1 MINEQFL
8 LWEVAQKEKNDYFE
22 RVVLASNDMKLDGD
36 YFIKINELHHDFSM
50 NIEGLGQTVMNF
62 WRNLQ
67 RQEMFV
73 LNSLD
78 DLREIAESTR
88 KVFKLFT
95 ELDDLKLF
103 KDYQS
108 YFQIALVQLHILN
121 DPNSYEMYIGKMK
134 SILETNMVY
143 QKNFARSSA

>member
-1 MINEQFL
+1 MN
-8 LWEVAQKEKNDYFE
+8 
-22 RVVLASNDMKLDGD
+22 KLDGD

-50 NIEGLGQTVMNF
+50 TIEGLGQTVMNF

-73 LNSLD
+73 NQSLE
-78 DLREIAESTR
+78 DLREIAETTR
-88 KVFKLFT
+88 KLFKLFK

-108 YFQIALVQLHILN
+108 YFQIALV
-121 DPNSYEMYIGKMK
+121 
-134 SILETNMVY
+134 
-143 QKNFARSSA
+143 

>member
-1 MINEQFL
+1 
-8 LWEVAQKEKNDYFE
+8 
-22 RVVLASNDMKLDGD
+22 
-36 YFIKINELHHDFSM
+36 
-50 NIEGLGQTVMNF
+50 
-62 WRNLQ
+62 
-67 RQEMFV
+67 MFV